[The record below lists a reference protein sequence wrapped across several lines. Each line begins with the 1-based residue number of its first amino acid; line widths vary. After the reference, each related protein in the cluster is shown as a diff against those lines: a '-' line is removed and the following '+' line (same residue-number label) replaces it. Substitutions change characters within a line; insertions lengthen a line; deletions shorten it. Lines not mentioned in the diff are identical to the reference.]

1 MPIFQY
7 SAYNAAGKEVSGN
20 IEAITFKEAVE
31 SLKRDGLYPKELKDG
46 DIKDGAFT
54 MRRKTVSS
62 RELAS
67 TTRQLSTLL
76 SAGTQLYDALSLLIN
91 EEENSVFKKAI
102 ISIKEDISGG
112 SPLSKALFAYSD
124 IFPEMYIRSVEAGE
138 VGGTLDKVLERLAE
152 YLEVRAR
159 IYEKM
164 KTAML
169 YPFVMTIVGIIV
181 LSFLFIYVIPKITN
195 IFEDTRHGLP
205 LITTI
210 LLFIVN
216 IFRGYWLLI
225 LIGMI
230 GSGWGIRMFLK
241 TAEGKEIKDRFSLR
255 LPYIGK
261 IFIKFYMA
269 SFARTLG
276 GLLSSG
282 VPILKAIDMTKKVL
296 NHSLFEGALD
306 KVIKDVT
313 EGVPLSMSLKKTG
326 FFPTILTHMIAT
338 GERSGELDTLLI
350 RAAYSYER
358 DLEESVERF
367 ITLLEPLLILT
378 MGVIVGV
385 IVIAILL
392 PIFELNQVIR

>member
-20 IEAITFKEAVE
+20 IEAITLKEAAE
-31 SLKRDGLYPKELKDG
+31 RLKRDGLHPKELSEDS
-46 DIKDGAFT
+46 IKKGLSL
-54 MRRKTVSS
+54 RRKTVSL
-62 RELAS
+62 RELAGA
-67 TTRQLSTLL
+67 TRQLSTLL
-76 SAGTQLYDALSLLIN
+76 TSGTQLRDALSLLIN
-91 EEENSVFKKAI
+91 EEENSVLKKAI

-112 SPLSKALFAYSD
+112 SPLSKAFFAHSD

-138 VGGTLDKVLERLAE
+138 AGGTLDNVLERLAE
-152 YLEVRAR
+152 YLETRAR
-159 IYEKM
+159 IYERV

-169 YPFVMTIVGIIV
+169 YPFIMIIVGIVV

-216 IFRGYWLLI
+216 IFRGYWPLI

-230 GSGWGIRMFLK
+230 GSGWGIKMFLK
-241 TAEGKEIKDRFSLR
+241 MPRGKRIRDIALLR

-261 IFIKFYMA
+261 LSIKFYIA

-276 GLLSSG
+276 GLLSNG

-306 KVIKDVT
+306 KAIKDVT
-313 EGVPLSMSLKKTG
+313 EGGPLSISLKQSG
-326 FFPTILTHMIAT
+326 LFPAILTHMIAT
-338 GERSGELDTLLI
+338 GERSGKLDTLLI
-350 RAAYSYER
+350 RAAQSYER

-378 MGVIVGV
+378 MGVIVGF